1 MLAVSKSIFFKSLFR
16 SDWILLLAII
26 ARLAS
31 PITADLSFIILAIYA
46 LRGNQE
52 VIKALL
58 FLWLFVLFNKGI
70 APIPEYGHISRY
82 VVILFSFLSIMI
94 RINLNL
100 KKVDIIVFLTIII
113 GLYFIEERLLKT
125 TQIAKEND
133 TY

>member
-70 APIPEYGHISRY
+70 APIPE
-82 VVILFSFLSIMI
+82 
-94 RINLNL
+94 
-100 KKVDIIVFLTIII
+100 
-113 GLYFIEERLLKT
+113 
-125 TQIAKEND
+125 
-133 TY
+133 